1 MTVRYKASEKKAL
14 KEWYK
19 LDSRYRA
26 LYSFMQANGLP
37 RHEAAA
43 SSARKSGPVG
53 ASAARPECERSVASV
68 PVRIESARFQDSI
81 MLMIATCRKALFLRR
96 LSRREEAIESA
107 LLSIASYPWNW
118 ATWILLSECM
128 DDGEE
133 VCRPDDDD
141 GEADVSSLQLSA
153 LLPLL
158 PLPPTHPVVQ
168 MFQIKTLNT
177 LNNPSENE
185 LGLCDKLLHED
196 RFPRSLWIMSLRAC
210 VLYHLHGEPSHLH
223 HRHCSHTQAQTSGRP
238 KRSSRKSGRSTRT
251 VSTTSTSTPTSST
264 WPKTNSS
271 CPSSRTTSSDWT
283 RTDQRYA
290 A

>member
-1 MTVRYKASEKKAL
+1 MHFLLLCKLTAFPDTKQQPLLPVNPDLLAHLRLVENASDPWL
-14 KEWYK
+14 
-19 LDSRYRA
+19 LF
-26 LYSFMQANGLP
+26 LYVLNP
-37 RHEAAA
+37 R
-43 SSARKSGPVG
+43 
-53 ASAARPECERSVASV
+53 
-68 PVRIESARFQDSI
+68 RFQDSI
-81 MLMIATCRKALFLRR
+81 VFMIATCRKALFLRR

-133 VCRPDDDD
+133 VCRPDDDG

-210 VLYHLHGEPSHLH
+210 VLYHLHGRSSHRRQ
-223 HRHCSHTQAQTSGRP
+223 HRCSHR
-238 KRSSRKSGRSTRT
+238 
-251 VSTTSTSTPTSST
+251 
-264 WPKTNSS
+264 
-271 CPSSRTTSSDWT
+271 
-283 RTDQRYA
+283 
-290 A
+290 